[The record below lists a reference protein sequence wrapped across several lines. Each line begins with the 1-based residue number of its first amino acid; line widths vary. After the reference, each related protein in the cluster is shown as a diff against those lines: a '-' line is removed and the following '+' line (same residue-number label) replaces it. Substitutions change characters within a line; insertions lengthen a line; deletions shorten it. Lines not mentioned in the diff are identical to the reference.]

1 MCELLAN
8 STIVQSIR
16 SDIDKKQL
24 VESPIMKDRGLI
36 KSHKNAIMTV
46 LGSVLLVSGVVLL
59 VFWPDIFETI
69 KFKVNIN

>member
-1 MCELLAN
+1 
-8 STIVQSIR
+8 
-16 SDIDKKQL
+16 
-24 VESPIMKDRGLI
+24 MKDRGLI

-69 KFKVNIN
+69 KFKVNIQKLDSPKYELLIMKVVKYMENNQ